1 MDGRPGQIPIA
12 PDQPVTSKQVTETFR
27 DGTNGYRKWPDGWIE
42 QGVTNNTGTSGNV
55 TLTFLKPCP
64 SIRGVM
70 AFGLEG
76 SPTTGWWT
84 SDAWSITTLYVAGP
98 VTGYLPGFDWYACG
112 YRAIKLIRK
121 NTVNGTGI
129 PDS

>member
-12 PDQPVTSKQVTETFR
+12 PDQPVTIKQVTETFR
-27 DGTNGYRKWPDGWIE
+27 DGTNWYRKWSDGWIE
-42 QGVTNNTGTSGNV
+42 QGGTNNTGTSGNV
-55 TLTFLKPCP
+55 TLTFLKPYQ
-64 SIRGVM
+64 SIPKVM

-76 SPTTGWWT
+76 SPTTGWWMSGARSTT
-84 SDAWSITTLYVAGP
+84 SLYVAGS

-121 NTVNGTGI
+121 NTVDGT
-129 PDS
+129 